1 MDRNIEQ
8 IREAA
13 LDLDTEDR
21 ARLVEELVIS
31 IAHDSENFGDWLTT
45 AERRWES
52 LDAPDASVMEAN
64 YQEAQRR
71 ADAYD
76 RGQLE
81 AVDLWEGIARVN
93 TMIGR

>member
-1 MDRNIEQ
+1 MDRDLER

-13 LDLDTEDR
+13 LDLDTDER
-21 ARLVEELVIS
+21 ARLVDELVVS
-31 IAHDSENFGDWLTT
+31 IAHDSENFGDWLDR

-52 LDAPDASVMEAN
+52 LETPDASIMEAN

-76 RGQLE
+76 RGELE
-81 AVDLWEGIARVN
+81 AVDLWEGIAKAN
-93 TMIGR
+93 KLIGR

>member
-1 MDRNIEQ
+1 MDRDIQQ

-21 ARLVEELVIS
+21 ARLVDELVVS
-31 IAHDSENFGDWLTT
+31 IAHDDENFSAWLGA

-52 LDAPDASVMEAN
+52 LEAPDPSIMEAN

-76 RGQLE
+76 RGELE

-93 TMIGR
+93 KMIGR

>member
-1 MDRNIEQ
+1 MDRDLEQ

-13 LDLDTEDR
+13 LDLDTDER
-21 ARLVEELVIS
+21 ARLVDELVIS

-52 LDAPDASVMEAN
+52 LEAPDPSIMEAN

-76 RGQLE
+76 RGELD

-93 TMIGR
+93 KMIGR